1 MTTFQKAVSE
11 TKALYEEAKRLH
23 GDDLNAAFNE
33 NKKEFWADVHKWD
46 LETLIER
53 SVSDAE
59 IFDILIRSI
68 SKKLEE
74 QKLLCALSRDWL
86 VKFLRGEVERPKEIA
101 GRKDTFG
108 RDSFIVYAIQ
118 RLKNQGMPVSPRTPA
133 AGTSACEVL
142 AQVINPFVS
151 EKTVNNIWNDRPKD
165 YIFGRI
171 DWEQD
176 LGLFGKTLSW
186 QK

>member
-1 MTTFQKAVSE
+1 MITFEAATEQ

-23 GDDLNAAFNE
+23 GDELNVAFNE

-53 SVSDAE
+53 SVSDAD

-68 SKKLEE
+68 SKILEE

-108 RDSFIVYAIQ
+108 RDSFIVFAIQ
-118 RLKNQGMPVSPRTPA
+118 RLKNQGMPANLGKPA
-133 AGTSACEVL
+133 VGTSACEVL
-142 AQVINPFVS
+142 AQVIPYVT
-151 EKTVNNIWNDRPKD
+151 ERTINNIWNDRPKG
-165 YIFGRI
+165 YVFGKI
-171 DWEQD
+171 HWEQD
-176 LGLFGKTLSW
+176 LYLFSKTLS
-186 QK
+186 

>member
-1 MTTFQKAVSE
+1 MITFQKAVSE

-23 GDDLNAAFNE
+23 GDELNAAFNE

-53 SVSDAE
+53 SVSDVE

-86 VKFLRGEVERPKEIA
+86 VKFLRGEVERPKAIA
-101 GRKDTFG
+101 GRKDTLG
-108 RDSFIVYAIQ
+108 RDSFIVFAIQ
-118 RLKNQGMPVSPRTPA
+118 RLKNQGMPANLGKPA
-133 AGTSACEVL
+133 VGTSACEVL
-142 AQVINPFVS
+142 AQVIPYVT
-151 EKTVNNIWNDRPKD
+151 ERTINNIWNDRPKG
-165 YIFGRI
+165 YTFGRI

-176 LGLFGKTLSW
+176 LYLLSKTLS
-186 QK
+186 

>member
-23 GDDLNAAFNE
+23 GDELNAAFNE

-59 IFDILIRSI
+59 IFDILVRSI

-74 QKLLCALSRDWL
+74 QKLLCALTRDWL
-86 VKFLRGEVERPKEIA
+86 VKFLRGEVKRPKEIA

-118 RLKNQGMPVSPRTPA
+118 RLKNQGMPVSLLVEGFCLLGSCFKCNHLNSPRKKCPHA
-133 AGTSACEVL
+133 F
-142 AQVINPFVS
+142 I
-151 EKTVNNIWNDRPKD
+151 KD
-165 YIFGRI
+165 SRSLTISVRR
-171 DWEQD
+171 
-176 LGLFGKTLSW
+176 
-186 QK
+186 

>member
-1 MTTFQKAVSE
+1 MQA
-11 TKALYEEAKRLH
+11 
-23 GDDLNAAFNE
+23 
-33 NKKEFWADVHKWD
+33 
-46 LETLIER
+46 
-53 SVSDAE
+53 
-59 IFDILIRSI
+59 I
-68 SKKLEE
+68 SKILEE
-74 QKLLCALSRDWL
+74 EKPLCTSSRKWL
-86 VKFLRGEVERPKEIA
+86 VKFIRGEVERPKEIA
-101 GRKDTFG
+101 GRKDNFG

-118 RLKNQGMPVSPRTPA
+118 RLKNQGMPVSPKTPA

>member
-1 MTTFQKAVSE
+1 MTTFQKAVIE

-23 GDDLNAAFNE
+23 GDELNVAFNE

-53 SVSDAE
+53 SVSDAD

-68 SKKLEE
+68 STILEE
-74 QKLLCALSRDWL
+74 QKLLCAFSRDWL

-118 RLKNQGMPVSPRTPA
+118 RLKKQGMPANLGKPV
-133 AGTSACEVL
+133 AGTSASEVL
-142 AQVINPFVS
+142 AQVIPSVS
-151 EKTVNNIWNDRPKD
+151 ERTINNIWNDRPKG
-165 YIFGRI
+165 YAFGKI
-171 DWEQD
+171 HWEQD
-176 LGLFGKTLSW
+176 LYLFSKTLR
-186 QK
+186 

>member
-1 MTTFQKAVSE
+1 M
-11 TKALYEEAKRLH
+11 
-23 GDDLNAAFNE
+23 
-33 NKKEFWADVHKWD
+33 
-46 LETLIER
+46 ETLIER

-86 VKFLRGEVERPKEIA
+86 VKFLRGEVERPKAIA
-101 GRKDTFG
+101 GRKDTLG

-142 AQVINPFVS
+142 AQVIKPFMS
-151 EKTVNNIWNDRPKD
+151 EKTINNIWNDRPKG
-165 YIFGRI
+165 YVFGKVH
-171 DWEQD
+171 WEQD
-176 LGLFGKTLSW
+176 LNSFYRKLNGK
-186 QK
+186 

>member
-23 GDDLNAAFNE
+23 GDELNAAFNE

-53 SVSDAE
+53 SVSDVE

-86 VKFLRGEVERPKEIA
+86 VKFLRGEVERPKAIA
-101 GRKDTFG
+101 GRKDTLG
-108 RDSFIVYAIQ
+108 RDSFIVFAIQ
-118 RLKNQGMPVSPRTPA
+118 RLKNQGMPANLGKPA
-133 AGTSACEVL
+133 VGTSACEVL
-142 AQVINPFVS
+142 AQVIPYVT
-151 EKTVNNIWNDRPKD
+151 ERTINNIWNDRPKG
-165 YIFGRI
+165 YTFGRI

-176 LGLFGKTLSW
+176 LYFLSKTLS
-186 QK
+186 